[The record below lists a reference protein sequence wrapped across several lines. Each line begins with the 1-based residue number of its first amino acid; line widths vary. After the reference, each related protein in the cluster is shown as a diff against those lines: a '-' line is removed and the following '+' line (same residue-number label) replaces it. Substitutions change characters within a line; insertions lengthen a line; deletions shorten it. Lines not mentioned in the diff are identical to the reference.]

1 MSGDLPAAAHRER
14 GVVTMQPLRILPLP
28 GAGGWPPGPGGAGW
42 LRVRRVASQR
52 SLLMV
57 ERSIM
62 VYRRTWPVLVS
73 GLFEPLFYLL
83 SVGVGLGALVG
94 KVAGPGGRP
103 IGYADFVAPGMLAAA
118 SMNGAIFDAT
128 FNVFFKL
135 KYEKLYDAVL
145 ATPMTVGNI
154 ALGEI
159 TWALLRGAFYA
170 AAFLVVMA
178 AGGLIH
184 SAWAVLALPGAV
196 LIGFAFGA
204 TGMAATC
211 YMRSWQDF
219 DFITMAMVPMFLF
232 SATFYP
238 LAVYPGPLRIVVEW
252 TPLYQG
258 VALLRGL
265 TLGAVGPGL
274 LGNAAYLLLMGLAG
288 RAVTARRLSAL
299 LLR

>member
-1 MSGDLPAAAHRER
+1 MTSQHLRVLPP
-14 GVVTMQPLRILPLP
+14 V
-28 GAGGWPPGPGGAGW
+28 GAGRRPPGQAGGARGARGWPARTPH
-42 LRVRRVASQR
+42 
-52 SLLMV
+52 SLIMV
-57 ERSIM
+57 ERSFL
-62 VYRRTWPVLVS
+62 VFRRTWPVIIS

-83 SVGVGLGALVG
+83 SIGLGLGALVG
-94 KVAGPGGRP
+94 TVPGPAGRP
-103 IGYADFVAPGMLAAA
+103 IGYVDFVAPAMLASA

-135 KYEKLYDAVL
+135 KYEKLYDSVL
-145 ATPMTVGNI
+145 ATPMTAGDI

-159 TWALLRGAFYA
+159 TWALVRGACYA
-170 AAFLVVMA
+170 AMFLIVMVA
-178 AGGLIH
+178 MGLTH
-184 SAWAVLALPGAV
+184 SPWAVAALPGAV
-196 LIGFAFGA
+196 LIGWAFAA

-211 YMRSWQDF
+211 FMRSWQDF

-238 LAVYPGPLRIVVEW
+238 LAVYPRGLQVVVEC

-265 TLGAVGPGL
+265 ILGAVGPGL
-274 LGNAAYLLLMGLAG
+274 LWHVCYLAAMGLAG
-288 RAVTARRLSAL
+288 RAVVARRLSAL

>member
-1 MSGDLPAAAHRER
+1 MTAP
-14 GVVTMQPLRILPLP
+14 PLRVVPARAVPHRLP
-28 GAGGWPPGPGGAGW
+28 GAGG
-42 LRVRRVASQR
+42 

-57 ERSIM
+57 ERSLR
-62 VYRRTWPVLVS
+62 VYRRTWPVLIS
-73 GLFEPLFYLL
+73 GVFEPLFYLL
-83 SVGVGLGALVG
+83 SIGVGLGTLVG
-94 KVAGPGGRP
+94 KVAGPAGRP
-103 IGYADFVAPGMLAAA
+103 IGYVDFVAPAMLASA

-135 KYEKLYDAVL
+135 KYDKLYDSVL

-170 AAFLVVMA
+170 SVFLLVMA
-178 AGGLIH
+178 AMGLIH
-184 SAWAVLALPGAV
+184 SAWAVLALPAAV
-196 LIGFAFGA
+196 LIGFAFAA

-211 YMRSWQDF
+211 YMRTWQDF

-232 SATFYP
+232 SGTFYP
-238 LAVYPGPLRIVVEW
+238 LSVYPRPLQIVIEW

-265 TLGAVGPGL
+265 ILGAVGPGL
-274 LGNAAYLLLMGLAG
+274 LGHAVYLALMGLAG
-288 RAVTARRLSAL
+288 RAVVARRLGRL

>member
-1 MSGDLPAAAHRER
+1 MTSH
-14 GVVTMQPLRILPLP
+14 PLRILPP
-28 GAGGWPPGPGGAGW
+28 VDAGRWPPGRFGGAAQGVGG
-42 LRVRRVASQR
+42 RMSGTPR

-62 VYRRTWPVLVS
+62 VYRRMWPVLIS
-73 GLFEPLFYLL
+73 GFLEPLFYLL
-83 SVGVGLGALVG
+83 SIGLGLGALVG
-94 KVAGPGGRP
+94 KVAGPTGRP
-103 IGYADFVAPGMLAAA
+103 IGYVQFVAPAMLASA

-128 FNVFFKL
+128 FNV
-135 KYEKLYDAVL
+135 KLYESVL

-159 TWALLRGAFYA
+159 TWALLRGALYA
-170 AAFLVVMA
+170 AMFLVVMA
-178 AGGLIH
+178 AMGLVN
-184 SAWAVLALPGAV
+184 SPWAVLALPGAV
-196 LIGFAFGA
+196 LIGWAFAA

-219 DFITMAMVPMFLF
+219 DFVTMAIVPMFLF
-232 SATFYP
+232 SGTFYP
-238 LAVYPGPLRIVVEW
+238 LAVYPPVLRVVVEC

-265 TLGAVGPGL
+265 TLGAIGPGL
-274 LGNAAYLLLMGLAG
+274 LGHAAYLAAMGLAG
-288 RAVTARRLSAL
+288 RAIAARRLSAL

>member
-1 MSGDLPAAAHRER
+1 VAAAAARRE
-14 GVVTMQPLRILPLP
+14 GHVMTSEHLRVLPP
-28 GAGGWPPGPGGAGW
+28 VGAGRWPPGRARPPAGEW
-42 LRVRRVASQR
+42 PSGVPR
-52 SLLMV
+52 SMIMV
-57 ERSIM
+57 ERS
-62 VYRRTWPVLVS
+62 VLVFRRSWPVLIS
-73 GLFEPLFYLL
+73 GVFEPLFYLL
-83 SVGVGLGALVG
+83 SIGIGLGALVG
-94 KVAGPGGRP
+94 KVPGPAGRP
-103 IGYADFVAPGMLAAA
+103 IGYVDFVAPAMLASA

-135 KYEKLYDAVL
+135 KYEKLYDSVL
-145 ATPMTVGNI
+145 ATPMTVGDI

-159 TWALLRGAFYA
+159 TWALVRGAFYA
-170 AAFLVVMA
+170 ATFLAVMA
-178 AGGLIH
+178 VMGLAH
-184 SAWAVLALPGAV
+184 SAWAVAALPSAV
-196 LIGFAFGA
+196 LIGWAFAA

-238 LAVYPGPLRIVVEW
+238 LGVYPRALQVVVEC

-265 TLGAVGPGL
+265 ILGAVGAGL
-274 LGNAAYLLLMGLAG
+274 LWHAVYLAVMGLAG
-288 RAVTARRLSAL
+288 RAVVVRRLSTL

>member
-1 MSGDLPAAAHRER
+1 MSLAVWAPARYAAR
-14 GVVTMQPLRILPLP
+14 VMPLAP
-28 GAGGWPPGPGGAGW
+28 
-42 LRVRRVASQR
+42 R

-62 VYRRTWPVLVS
+62 ISRRAWPVLIS
-73 GLFEPLFYLL
+73 GFFEPLFYLL
-83 SVGVGLGALVG
+83 SIGLGLGALVG
-94 KVAGPGGRP
+94 KVPGPAGRP
-103 IGYADFVAPGMLAAA
+103 IGYVEFVAPAMLASA
-118 SMNGAIFDAT
+118 SMNGAIFDST

-135 KYEKLYDAVL
+135 KYQKLYDSIL

-170 AAFLVVMA
+170 TIFLIVMTIM
-178 AGGLIH
+178 GLVE
-184 SAWAVLALPGAV
+184 SPWAVLALPGAL
-196 LIGFAFGA
+196 LIGWAFAA

-211 YMRSWQDF
+211 YMRTWQDF
-219 DFITMAMVPMFLF
+219 DFVTMAMVPMFLF
-232 SATFYP
+232 SGTFYP
-238 LAVYPGPLRIVVEW
+238 LTVYPPTLRIVVEC

-265 TLGAVGPGL
+265 ILGAIGPGL
-274 LGNAAYLLLMGLAG
+274 LGHAGYLAAMGLAG
-288 RAVTARRLSAL
+288 RAVAARRLSAL

>member
-1 MSGDLPAAAHRER
+1 MSGQDRPAPELPQR
-14 GVVTMQPLRILPLP
+14 VLTTQPLRILPVPPLRARSP
-28 GAGGWPPGPGGAGW
+28 GPAGGGPPWRGPAMP
-42 LRVRRVASQR
+42 

-62 VYRRTWPVLVS
+62 VYRRTWPVLIS

-83 SVGVGLGALVG
+83 SIGLGLGALIG
-94 KVAGPGGRP
+94 KVAGPGGQP
-103 IGYADFVAPGMLAAA
+103 VSYAAFVAPGMLAAA

-128 FNVFFKL
+128 FNVYFKL
-135 KYEKLYDAVL
+135 KYGKLYDAVL
-145 ATPMTVGNI
+145 ATPMTVGNV

-159 TWALLRGAFYA
+159 IWALLRGAFYS
-170 AAFLVVMA
+170 AAFLLVMA
-178 AGGLIH
+178 VWGLIY
-184 SAWAVLALPGAV
+184 SPWAVLALPAV
-196 LIGFAFGA
+196 VLVGFAFAA

-219 DFITMAMVPMFLF
+219 DYITLVLMPLFLF

-238 LAVYPGPLRIVVEW
+238 ISVYPGPLRIVVEW

-265 TLGAVGPGL
+265 ILGAVGPGL
-274 LGNAAYLLLMGLAG
+274 LVNGLYLLLMGLAG
-288 RAVTARRLSAL
+288 RAVTGRRLGAL